1 MCFKQTA
8 GTHQQWQASPA
19 PVVSHFSSAQCWKPP
34 LVQCTTC
41 YDCVHMLS
49 LVVVCRIR
57 HCRDLLGELAVA
69 YVAASCKAD
78 QARTWLE
85 LYASAHVLDRL
96 HWSPAAP
103 AAGDLALISHS
114 PSAQQRHQQQQQQQL
129 VVPAPDA
136 AALLARTGHTA
147 TAVGSLLVVLGGD
160 MRDGPA
166 PAVSDVLVVDLPSS
180 HLVQPRLHGKQ
191 PQSLREHCTVL
202 LNPQA
207 GSALLEQVR

>member
-1 MCFKQTA
+1 
-8 GTHQQWQASPA
+8 
-19 PVVSHFSSAQCWKPP
+19 
-34 LVQCTTC
+34 
-41 YDCVHMLS
+41 
-49 LVVVCRIR
+49 VVVCRIR
-57 HCRDLLGELAVA
+57 HCRDLLGELVVA
-69 YVAASCKAD
+69 YVAASCRAD

-103 AAGDLALISHS
+103 AAGDLTLISHR
-114 PSAQQRHQQQQQQQL
+114 PSAQQRHQQQQQQQQL
-129 VVPAPDA
+129 VAPAPDA

-166 PAVSDVLVVDLPSS
+166 PTVSDILVVDLPSS
-180 HLVQPRLHGKQ
+180 RLIQPRLYGKQ

-202 LNPQA
+202 LCPQP
-207 GSALLEQVR
+207 GSALLEQVS